1 MKAKAITNKVGIPRE
16 DKIMYGIIY
25 AVMAVLLVIVL
36 YPLIYIV
43 SSSFSSGSA
52 VSAGKVLL
60 WPVEFSTTGYEI
72 IFSYK
77 LVWSGY
83 WNTIVITVVATAI
96 NLVLTIMAAYP
107 LSRRDFYGRGVYMT
121 LFMIIMFFHGG
132 MIPNYIL
139 MTKLGLINSR
149 WAIILS
155 GAISVHNM
163 IIMRTYFQN
172 SIPYDLFEAAR
183 LDGITDWGYLFKIVL
198 PLSKA
203 IICVILLY
211 YAVAHWNSYFNAMLY
226 LRDRELYPLQ
236 MVLRDVLNASN
247 IDLSQIDD
255 AELLAQ
261 MTGAA
266 DLIKYALIVVSTVP
280 ILCAYPF
287 VQKYFEKGVM
297 IGSVKG

>member
-25 AVMAVLLVIVL
+25 AVMVILLVIVI
-36 YPLIYIV
+36 YPLVYIV

-107 LSRRDFYGRGVYMT
+107 LSRRDFYGRNFYMT
-121 LFMIIMFFHGG
+121 LFMIIMFFSGG

-139 MTKLGLINSR
+139 MTKLDLINTR

-211 YAVAHWNSYFNAMLY
+211 YAVAHWNAYFNSMLY

-247 IDLSQIDD
+247 VDLSQIDD

>member
-25 AVMAVLLVIVL
+25 AVMAILLVIVL

-43 SSSFSSGSA
+43 SSSFSSGQA
-52 VSAGKVLL
+52 VSSGKVLL

-83 WNTIVITVVATAI
+83 WNTIVITVVATTI

-121 LFMIIMFFHGG
+121 LFMIIMFFSGG

-139 MTKLGLINSR
+139 MTKLNLINSR
-149 WAIILS
+149 WAVILS

-211 YAVAHWNSYFNAMLY
+211 YAVAHWNAYFNSMLY
-226 LRDRELYPLQ
+226 LRDRDLYPLQ

>member
-25 AVMAVLLVIVL
+25 AVMAILLVIVL
-36 YPLIYIV
+36 YPLVYIV
-43 SSSFSSGSA
+43 SSSFSSGQA
-52 VSAGKVLL
+52 VSSGKVLL

-107 LSRRDFYGRGVYMT
+107 LSRRDFYGRNFYMT
-121 LFMIIMFFHGG
+121 LFMIIMFFSGG
-132 MIPNYIL
+132 TIPNYIL
-139 MTKLGLINSR
+139 MTKLDLINSR
-149 WAIILS
+149 WAVILS

-211 YAVAHWNSYFNAMLY
+211 YAVAHWNAYFNSMLY
-226 LRDRELYPLQ
+226 LRDRNLYPLQ

>member
-25 AVMAVLLVIVL
+25 AVMVILLVIVI
-36 YPLIYIV
+36 YPLVYIV

-107 LSRRDFYGRGVYMT
+107 LSRRDFYGRNLYMT
-121 LFMIIMFFHGG
+121 LFMIIMFFSGG

-139 MTKLGLINSR
+139 MTKLDLINTR

-211 YAVAHWNSYFNAMLY
+211 YAVAHWNAYFNSMLY